1 MAGFRWFKAGA
12 NLHDVNVS
20 GEPVSADTV
29 AAREFPEILWEII
42 DEGTYLT
49 KQGFKV
55 DETGLYWK
63 RMPDR
68 GYISKEEKLM
78 PGYKV
83 AKANLFGGS
92 ASSEMK
98 LKPLSSSFR
107 ESKSP

>member
-29 AAREFPEILWEII
+29 AAREFPENLWEII

-63 RMPDR
+63 RMPNR
-68 GYISKEEKLM
+68 SYVSEEKMLM
-78 PGYKV
+78 ADYK
-83 AKANLFGGS
+83 
-92 ASSEMK
+92 SSK
-98 LKPLSSSFR
+98 G
-107 ESKSP
+107 